1 MKAQGHP
8 GYDDDSQC
16 PDDDDYRDQW
26 CRDFE
31 GHKAL
36 HEFCGHHQ
44 AAWCRKCDHGQCPE
58 CVDDPHCCDC
68 GVALFQE
75 DHDWDCMYAG
85 EDDEA

>member
-1 MKAQGHP
+1 MKDPTANHDTNYCDD
-8 GYDDDSQC
+8 YDDHE
-16 PDDDDYRDQW
+16 YRDQW
-26 CRDFE
+26 CLDFD

-58 CVDDPHCCDC
+58 CVDDPRCRDC
-68 GVALFQE
+68 GVSLLEE

-85 EDDEA
+85 EDDEP